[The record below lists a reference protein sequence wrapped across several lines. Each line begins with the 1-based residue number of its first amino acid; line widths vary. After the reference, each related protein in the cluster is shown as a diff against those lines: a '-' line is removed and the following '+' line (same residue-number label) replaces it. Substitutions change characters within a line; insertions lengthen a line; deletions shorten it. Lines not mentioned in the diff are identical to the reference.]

1 MRDEPLPHALLLS
14 GLVIAASLSLQG
26 CGGGGN
32 TPASVFAPI
41 PAPAP
46 APAPA
51 SVPAPAPAVAPAP
64 APVAGPT
71 AEQLKATCNALTGQ
85 VIAGVSVTKTTRF
98 EAVDTVS
105 SSGFCQVLGTRA
117 PYLDI
122 EVDVPDNWTGRYW
135 QQGGGGFDG
144 RIPSA
149 LTTDSKGTLTSL
161 SPAVALKAAVYA
173 ASNGGNRA
181 SVPAQAAPSVW
192 GNGTPEGRQSATDYA
207 YQALGT
213 TVYFGKAVAKA
224 FFGSAPT
231 HSYFNG
237 CSNGG
242 RNAYIAAQ
250 RWPEEFDGIVS
261 GCETMDMTG
270 QTSAWLQAASYS
282 GTAAALSSAQNNA
295 AWSAA
300 LSACDSLDGVTD
312 GVIGNPQACR
322 FDPATLQCGAAGA
335 SSDPSICLT
344 AAQVTT
350 MKSFIT
356 DLKLQNG
363 TTVLSGYSWARGLG
377 QGWGGLGGGFA
388 LLASADPAWLTSAR
402 QSGFQLESDYY
413 MLGSGLSRIGA
424 DHDKA
429 AIAAFIMAGKKLIS
443 WHDGSDGLLSPNDHY
458 RNWTTMTGIARFNG
472 LADPATATRFFI
484 VPGGSHSAGS
494 GLQEVDWASSI
505 MEWVE
510 NGVAPTQMT
519 YTFKSGTTTRSM
531 PVCQYPQYPKY
542 SGAGDVNAAT
552 SYSCTS

>member
-1 MRDEPLPHALLLS
+1 MSA
-14 GLVIAASLSLQG
+14 
-26 CGGGGN
+26 
-32 TPASVFAPI
+32 
-41 PAPAP
+41 
-46 APAPA
+46 
-51 SVPAPAPAVAPAP
+51 
-64 APVAGPT
+64 
-71 AEQLKATCNALTGQ
+71 
-85 VIAGVSVTKTTRF
+85 
-98 EAVDTVS
+98 
-105 SSGFCQVLGTRA
+105 SGFCQVLGTRA
-117 PYLDI
+117 PFLDI
-122 EVDVPDNWTGRYW
+122 EIDVPDNWTGRYW

-149 LTTDSKGTLTSL
+149 LTTDANGNLTSL
-161 SPAVALKAAVYA
+161 SPAVALKGAVYA

-181 SVPAQAAPSVW
+181 SVTAQAAPAVW

-224 FFGSAPT
+224 FFGSAPK

-261 GCETMDMTG
+261 GCETMDMAG
-270 QTSAWLQAASYS
+270 QASAWLQAASYT
-282 GTAAALSSAQNNA
+282 GTPAALSTAQNNA
-295 AWSAA
+295 VWSAA
-300 LSACDSLDGVTD
+300 LSACDALDSVTD

-322 FDPATLQCGAAGA
+322 FDPAVLQCGAAGA
-335 SSDPSICLT
+335 SSDPAICLT

-363 TTVLSGYSWARGLG
+363 TTVLSGYAWARGLG

-388 LLASADPAWLTSAR
+388 LLASGDPAWLTAAR
-402 QSGFQLESDYY
+402 QSGFQLVSDYY

-472 LADPATATRFFI
+472 LADPSTATRFFI
-484 VPGGSHSAGS
+484 VPGGSHSAGQT
-494 GLQEVDWASSI
+494 LQEVDWAGSI
-505 MEWVE
+505 MGWVE
-510 NGVAPTQMT
+510 DGVAPTQMT
-519 YTFKSGTTTRSM
+519 YTFKSGATTRTM
-531 PVCQYPQYPKY
+531 PVCQYLQYPKY
-542 SGAGDVNAAT
+542 NGTGDINAAA
-552 SYSCTS
+552 SYSCSS